1 MNSIRISILLRFLG
15 LVLLAVCFNAGH
27 ASAQMFQGKFTLP
40 FEARWG
46 QAILPAGEYSFK
58 LDGVCATCALYLSRG
73 TQNVAMILAW
83 GQYENHA
90 GHAELSV
97 VRGTVRTL
105 RLPEIGVVLQY
116 PSPQRKHLTAPEE
129 RELARIVPITTSRT

>member
-1 MNSIRISILLRFLG
+1 MNSIRISTLLRFLG

-46 QAILPAGEYSFK
+46 TATLPAGEYSFRV
-58 LDGVCATCALYLSRG
+58 DGVCATCSVYLSRG
-73 TQNVAMILAW
+73 IQNVAMILAW
-83 GQYENHA
+83 GRSENHS

-105 RLPEIGVVLQY
+105 RLPQIGVVLY
-116 PSPQRKHLTAPEE
+116 YASPQHKHLTAPEE
-129 RELARIVPITTSRT
+129 RELAGTVPVTASRT

>member
-46 QAILPAGEYSFK
+46 KAALPAGEYSFSV
-58 LDGVCATCALYLSRG
+58 DGGCATCPLQLTRG
-73 TQNVAMILAW
+73 NSTVAMILAW
-83 GQYENHA
+83 GQNVKSS
-90 GHAELSV
+90 GHANLTL

-105 RLPEIGVVLQY
+105 SLPEIGVVLY
-116 PSPQRKHLTAPEE
+116 YNSPQPKRLTAPEE
-129 RELARIVPITTSRT
+129 RELARIVPLATSRT